1 MRYDVKKV
9 LFVGLEDEREAF
21 FKKAQDL
28 GLVHFIPTSLNR
40 EKDVPAEI
48 QSLISAIKI
57 VRGLP
62 TLPQEDYGD
71 HALADGLVQQ
81 ILQLSNQLDKL
92 EEEKRTNALEIARI
106 GIFGHFSHD
115 DIKAI
120 EKEGNRKIQFFFA
133 KKGIAEVQKIPEEV
147 LAVGS
152 DHGLDYFVAINKQP
166 QQYEKMVEMK
176 IDHSLDGLQR
186 RSVEIKHDLVEK
198 EHQLKSLAKYN
209 HFLHQALI
217 DRLDQH
223 HLVVAKGHS
232 QDFLEGNLF
241 VVQGWVAENKL
252 PELNT
257 LVEKLKVHTEEI
269 QIEPTDVVPTYLENQ
284 GLAKMGEDLVH
295 IYDAPSPTDKDPS
308 LWVLFFFL
316 CFFAIIIGDGGYG
329 LILLAIALYVRY
341 KKPILTKV
349 GRRVLN
355 LVTLLSLFCIG
366 WGLAT
371 HSFFGISLNP
381 ENPVHKYAPI
391 TWLIEKKAAYHIQHQ
406 DAVYQEWVKKFPQ
419 LNGVTDPHEFLVK
432 GVSVVKGKKNYE
444 IISKFT
450 DNIMLE
456 FALLIGMIH
465 ISISLIRYGRRNWTS
480 VGWLLFII
488 GGYLYFPFYL
498 DATSMLHFLMH
509 IDKVQAAQTGIY
521 LLGIGVS
528 LAVIVAIIRDKF
540 FGVFEVMNGI
550 QIFSDVLSYLRLY
563 ALGLA
568 GAIMASVINE
578 MSESMTFVLAV
589 FVLVVGH
596 IVNITLSIMSGVI
609 HGLRLNF
616 IEWYH
621 YSFEGGGKMFNPL
634 RKISHD

>member
-9 LFVGLEDEREAF
+9 LFVGVEDEREAF

-28 GLVHFIPTSLNR
+28 GLVHFIPISFNR
-40 EKDVPAEI
+40 DKDVPVKV
-48 QSLISAIKI
+48 QNMISAIKI
-57 VRGLP
+57 LRGLP
-62 TLPQEDYGD
+62 TLPQEDSGD
-71 HALADGLVQQ
+71 HASADELTQK
-81 ILQLSNQLDKL
+81 ILMLRNQLDKL
-92 EEEKRTNALEIARI
+92 EEEKRTNALEIERV
-106 GIFGHFSHD
+106 GIFGRFSLE

-120 EKEGNRKIQFFFA
+120 EKQGHRKIQFFFA
-133 KKGIAEVQKIPEEV
+133 KKGVAEAQEIPEE
-147 LAVGS
+147 LITVGS
-152 DHGLDYFVAINKQP
+152 DHGLEYFVAINKQP
-166 QQYEKMVEMK
+166 RQYEKMVEMK
-176 IDHSLDGLQR
+176 IDHPLDVLQQ
-186 RSVEIKHDLVEK
+186 RSSEIKHDLVEK
-198 EHQLKSLAKYN
+198 EHQLKSYAKYN

-217 DRLDQH
+217 DLLNQH
-223 HLVVAKGHS
+223 HLIVAKGHS
-232 QDFLEGNLF
+232 EDLLEGNLF

-252 PELNT
+252 PELNI
-257 LVEKLKVHTEEI
+257 LVEKLKVHTEQI
-269 QIEPTDVVPTYLENQ
+269 QIEPTDTIPTYLENE

-295 IYDAPSPTDKDPS
+295 IYDAPSTTDKDPS

-329 LILLAIALYVRY
+329 LILLAIALFVRY
-341 KKPILTKV
+341 KKPNLTKV

-355 LVTLLSLFCIG
+355 LVTLLSVFCIG

-371 HSFFGISLNP
+371 HSFFGISLDP
-381 ENPVHKYAPI
+381 KNPVHKYAPI
-391 TWLIEKKAAYHIQHQ
+391 TWLMEKKTAYHIQHQ
-406 DAVYQEWVKKFPQ
+406 DAVYQEWVQKFPQ
-419 LNGVTDPHEFLVK
+419 LQGVTDPHEFLLK
-432 GVSVVKGKKNYE
+432 GVSEVKGRKNYE
-444 IISKFT
+444 IISKFS
-450 DNIMLE
+450 DNLMLE

-509 IDKVQAAQTGIY
+509 IDKAQAAQMGIY

-578 MSESMTFVLAV
+578 MSESMTFILAV
-589 FVLVVGH
+589 FVLIVGH